1 MILVRYFWWRD
12 NIQTQFS
19 IFYNEGI
26 VSMMTRKH
34 NFSMCTFKDK
44 STKLKQ
50 KCEHS
55 TQNGIKH
62 TPVCF
67 ESIVSGIHERKWQKY
82 QLFDIQNIIPL
93 LLLHINYFYCRPE
106 SMVWRG
112 LLKKSMCYSLG
123 LEPVMPWK
131 VVTSLGERPTGKN
144 DVSQDVLWKGP
155 WDSCPFSLSI
165 CCLTVLRQIAFS
177 AECSHQDV
185 LPCFRNEGS
194 WKSQHG

>member
-1 MILVRYFWWRD
+1 M
-12 NIQTQFS
+12 
-19 IFYNEGI
+19 
-26 VSMMTRKH
+26 
-34 NFSMCTFKDK
+34 
-44 STKLKQ
+44 KLKQ

-93 LLLHINYFYCRPE
+93 LLLHINYVYCRPE

-123 LEPVMPWK
+123 LQPVMPWK
-131 VVTSLGERPTGKN
+131 VMTSLGERPTGKKWCQPGCPLEGTMGLLPFLSVYLLPDCVETN
-144 DVSQDVLWKGP
+144 SFLCWMLPSRCSTLFQKWRQLEEPAWVNLW
-155 WDSCPFSLSI
+155 
-165 CCLTVLRQIAFS
+165 
-177 AECSHQDV
+177 EH
-185 LPCFRNEGS
+185 E
-194 WKSQHG
+194 